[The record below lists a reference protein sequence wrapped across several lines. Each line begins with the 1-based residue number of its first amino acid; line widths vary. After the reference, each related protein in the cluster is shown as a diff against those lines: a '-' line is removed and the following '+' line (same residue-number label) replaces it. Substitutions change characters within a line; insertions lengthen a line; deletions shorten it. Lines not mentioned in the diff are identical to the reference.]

1 MKTLAAVLRQER
13 EPRPYASSRPLRLEE
28 LDLADPGPHE
38 LAVRIEAAGVCH
50 SDLSVINGH
59 RPRPLPMALG
69 HEAAGVVTA
78 VGSDVQDVREGDHVV
93 LVFMPSCGACP
104 ACAAKKPTLCVPAAK
119 ANGAGSLLSGAR
131 RLVGGRGESVH
142 HHLGVSAFAE
152 HAVVDRSS
160 AVVVDPD
167 LPLDIA
173 ALFGCAMLT
182 GFGAV
187 RNTAAVKAGESVAV
201 IGLGGV
207 GLAAVLGAKAAQAGP
222 VVAID
227 PVPAKRALALELGA
241 SHAVAPEDAVAAILE
256 ATGGLGVRWA
266 FEAVGSTG
274 AMRQAFELAGR
285 GGAAVFIG
293 LPPSTAE
300 LTLPAVSFVGE
311 SKSAIGSYMGSANPQ
326 EDIPFLVG
334 LWRAGALPVEKLK
347 SHTIALADLNEAMDR
362 LADGAAVRQIVL
374 PHSALPHGGL
384 S

>member
-1 MKTLAAVLRQER
+1 MKTLAAVLRHER
-13 EPRPYASSRPLRLEE
+13 EPRPYTTSLPLRIEE
-28 LDLADPGPHE
+28 LDLAGPGPHE
-38 LAVRIEAAGVCH
+38 LVVRIEAAGVCH

-69 HEAAGVVTA
+69 HEAAGVVVAT
-78 VGSDVQDVREGDHVV
+78 GSDVRDVREGDHVV
-93 LVFMPSCGACP
+93 LVFMPSCGACA
-104 ACAAKKPTLCVPAAK
+104 ACAAKQPTLCVTAAK
-119 ANGAGSLLSGAR
+119 ANGAGALLSGAR
-131 RLVGGRGESVH
+131 RLTDADGESVH
-142 HHLGVSAFAE
+142 HHLGVSAFAQ

-167 LPLDIA
+167 LPLDVA

-222 VVAID
+222 IVAID
-227 PVPAKRALALELGA
+227 PVPAKRELALELGA
-241 SHAVAPEDAVAAILE
+241 SHAAAPEEAAAVVAE

-266 FEAVGSTG
+266 FEAVGQAA

-293 LPPSTAE
+293 LPPATSE
-300 LTLPAVSFVGE
+300 LTLPAVAFVGE
-311 SKSAIGSYMGSANPQ
+311 SKSAIGSYMGSSNPQ
-326 EDIPFLVG
+326 EDIPFLIG
-334 LWRAGALPVEKLK
+334 LWKQGALPAEKLK
-347 SHTIALADLNEAMDR
+347 SHTTSLDRLNEAMDL
-362 LADGAAVRQIVL
+362 LADGVAVRQVV
-374 PHSALPHGGL
+374 LPHGGL